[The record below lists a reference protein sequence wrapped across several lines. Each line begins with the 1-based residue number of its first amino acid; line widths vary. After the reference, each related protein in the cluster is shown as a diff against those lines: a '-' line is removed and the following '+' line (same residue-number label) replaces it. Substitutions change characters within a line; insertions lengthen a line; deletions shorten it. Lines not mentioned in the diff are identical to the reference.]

1 MDEENKE
8 ILIRLEEQNKTI
20 FKTVDKIEKKLLGNG
35 NEGLCITVDRHDQTL
50 KSYSKGFWI
59 LGVGLVFL
67 ILEKVLGV
75 FLP

>member
-1 MDEENKE
+1 MNKKETVILARME
-8 ILIRLEEQNKTI
+8 IRSKMMFEKIE
-20 FKTVDKIEKKLLGNG
+20 KIEKKLLGNG
-35 NEGLCITVDRHDQTL
+35 ADGLCITVDRHDQTL

-67 ILEKVLGV
+67 VLEKVLGV